1 MDETVKEES
10 KLSKVLNI
18 IVSIISYTIILLCLI
33 ISIFAISTKTNNGIA
48 AIGGNACLT
57 VNSES
62 MTGTI
67 DKGDLIFI
75 KTITFDDKE
84 KVFVDN
90 DKKQITFVEN
100 KTIATFYCDINGDNK
115 LDIVTHK
122 YIGMEG
128 NSYKFQGTYIKAED
142 KGAEL
147 RMQYVSANSIIG
159 VYEGKKIGG
168 VGSLINFLQSSVGFF
183 VCFVLPIFLF
193 VCYRGYK
200 LIIAIKE
207 SKLEN
212 AVEAGKLTE
221 EERNRERERIREEIL
236 KELEAQQNEEKN

>member
-1 MDETVKEES
+1 MDETVKQES

-33 ISIFAISTKTNNGIA
+33 ISIFAISTKTNNGVA

-122 YIGMEG
+122 YIGMDG
-128 NSYKFQGTYIKAED
+128 NTYKFQGTYIKAED
-142 KGAEL
+142 EGAEL

-159 VYEGKKIGG
+159 VYEGKKI
-168 VGSLINFLQSSVGFF
+168 SFYHN
-183 VCFVLPIFLF
+183 
-193 VCYRGYK
+193 
-200 LIIAIKE
+200 
-207 SKLEN
+207 
-212 AVEAGKLTE
+212 
-221 EERNRERERIREEIL
+221 
-236 KELEAQQNEEKN
+236 